1 MFSFDD
7 QSEGMSFPSRGIPSR
22 THRGSVFP
30 LSVTVLRIL
39 TLLAPPGAPV
49 VGVEVSPAMDPESIS
64 STLATPSREM
74 SAILTLA
81 IEEVSFRFSM
91 RWYPVTTTA
100 STRFSAG
107 ESRIVKLLF
116 PAMSTVCASYPR

>member
-7 QSEGMSFPSRGIPSR
+7 QSEGMSLPSSGMPSS
-22 THRGSVFP
+22 THSGSVFP
-30 LSVTVLRIL
+30 FSVTVLRIL
-39 TLLAPPGAPV
+39 ILLAPPGAPE
-49 VGVEVSPAMDPESIS
+49 VGVEVRPAIEPASIP

-100 STRFSAG
+100 STCFVEAS
-107 ESRIVKLLF
+107 SRIVKRLL
-116 PAMSTVCASYPR
+116 PSMSTVWAS